1 MRDRAYWL
9 VALVAWPA
17 LVWCVI
23 EAALRLASGYSAG
36 TLQLALTGACAAGT
50 IVAVRMRR
58 AALVATPPS
67 GRDHDRR

>member
-36 TLQLALTGACAAGT
+36 ALQLALTGACAAGT

-58 AALVATPPS
+58 AALAPATARE
-67 GRDHDRR
+67 RDRK

>member
-36 TLQLALTGACAAGT
+36 ALQLALTGACGAGT

-58 AALVATPPS
+58 AALAPATARE
-67 GRDHDRR
+67 RDRK